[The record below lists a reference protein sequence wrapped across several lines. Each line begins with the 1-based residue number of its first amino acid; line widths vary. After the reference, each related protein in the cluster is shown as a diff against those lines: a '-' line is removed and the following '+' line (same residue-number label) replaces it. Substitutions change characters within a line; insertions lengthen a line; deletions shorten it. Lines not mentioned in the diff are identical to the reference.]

1 MVEYFKTFQSS
12 TTTISFP
19 VEEPTETVAA
29 PKEVSNQVEADVA
42 PETEPALVDKRTD
55 KSDKKSTHVPTAEE
69 EEIDDVEPGEDED
82 LVEEIFDEE
91 EEEEEVVEPQN
102 EQPEPQ
108 PQQQQQHQQQEL
120 DTSRLL
126 ASGIS
131 VTIIEKSKQKS
142 TEETALKTTKET
154 APKVATEIALG
165 SDVR

>member
-1 MVEYFKTFQSS
+1 MVECFKTFQSL

-82 LVEEIFDEE
+82 LVEEIFCGTL
-91 EEEEEVVEPQN
+91 N
-102 EQPEPQ
+102 
-108 PQQQQQHQQQEL
+108 
-120 DTSRLL
+120 
-126 ASGIS
+126 
-131 VTIIEKSKQKS
+131 
-142 TEETALKTTKET
+142 ALNVLCYCPLYNNFSLK
-154 APKVATEIALG
+154 
-165 SDVR
+165 